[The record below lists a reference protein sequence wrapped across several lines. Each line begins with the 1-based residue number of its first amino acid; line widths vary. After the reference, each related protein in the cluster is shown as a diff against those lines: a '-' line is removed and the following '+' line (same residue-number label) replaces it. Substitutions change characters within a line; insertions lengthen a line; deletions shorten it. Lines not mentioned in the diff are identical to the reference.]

1 MADYVSIL
9 DKAVSGLS
17 DNSPE
22 TRAIIYE
29 KARAA
34 IERKLRAMD
43 PVPAEPAIARQMEQL
58 EAAIYDVEARYQV
71 PVESGPVPEAEPELV
86 HEIPEATAPFA
97 PVEIPVAQEPEQPAQ
112 ITVPEGFVDEP
123 ILIDGIGEKTAK
135 LLAEQGVTRISQ
147 IAAMS
152 DAKLANLT
160 AAIGYPG
167 FEITQEWKRQSLD
180 MLGGQ
185 LPRGKTNQD
194 RLAKLVLEA
203 EVQSQELFVEEK
215 PQEPPVA
222 NLPENQMAEPAVA
235 ETISE
240 DEPAATPA
248 APAAAT
254 PHDDDYQAFLEA
266 FANTEKQERSSPDTA
281 PSAESAPAEPAP
293 VEAPQET
300 QEARE
305 PFRPQV
311 PVFDE
316 PVLPQSAALV
326 DQVIPPAPDIDTM
339 ALPEEPVTHTP
350 VPDPAQRPE
359 RPKAPSSPDFVSKLD
374 NDPQIDPQDR
384 QVRSGRD
391 SRPVRRPLSSSSP
404 KKGNGGNIAAAG
416 VIVLLLGAVAAGA
429 YYFREPIMDI
439 GQKGVVA
446 VRALLDVDEPAGNA
460 PANNAEAVEP
470 QSGEP
475 AKDTS
480 RLGNGDSEPEPAPV
494 AVEAIEPKPVA
505 PETVE
510 PTAPTVD
517 AEPAAPATVEVQ
529 EEPGGDSAPADAANN
544 ADAGSDADT
553 NVAEGTGDSAGEP
566 TANNSEAS
574 SQASNIAVLT
584 GEKSYLYEEAAG
596 STGASRDEGSMA
608 WSLVSEPPEAGAPA
622 EPVIKGVMEIP
633 SRGLIL
639 NLSIKRNVDPALSAS
654 HLIELIFTAPSEFS
668 GGNVD
673 NISRFVMKSNEQA
686 RGESLVGV
694 PARIDTGYFLIALNN
709 LDQAL
714 KTNLN
719 LLENGNW
726 VDIPVAYVT
735 GRRALITFE
744 KGASGKEVFSQALA
758 DWKNR

>member
-17 DNSPE
+17 DNSLE

-58 EAAIYDVEARYQV
+58 EAAINDVEARYNV
-71 PVESGPVPEAEPELV
+71 PVAGEAIPEAAPELV
-86 HEIPEATAPFA
+86 HEAPEATAPFA
-97 PVEIPVAQEPEQPAQ
+97 PVEIPAAQVPDPAE

-135 LLAEQGVTRISQ
+135 LLAQQGVTKISQ

-152 DAKLANLT
+152 DAQLSNLT

-203 EVQSQELFVEEK
+203 ELQPQKHSVEEE
-215 PQEPPVA
+215 PQGSPVA
-222 NLPENQMAEPAVA
+222 DLPESQVEEPAVA
-235 ETISE
+235 EAVS
-240 DEPAATPA
+240 DQEPTAAPVD
-248 APAAAT
+248 PAAASS
-254 PHDDDYQAFLEA
+254 HDDDYMAFLEA
-266 FANTEKQERSSPDTA
+266 FANTDKERTSSPEA
-281 PSAESAPAEPAP
+281 VPPAGPDSSKTDSTEPAP
-293 VEAPQET
+293 MDTQTSREA
-300 QEARE
+300 
-305 PFRPQV
+305 FRPQV

-316 PVLPQSAALV
+316 PVIPQSAAPV
-326 DQVIPPAPDIDTM
+326 DPVIPPAPDIGSM
-339 ALPEEPVTHTP
+339 ALPEEPVTYRP
-350 VPDPAQRPE
+350 VPDPTQTPGQSE
-359 RPKAPSSPDFVSKLD
+359 APSSPDFVSQLD
-374 NDPQIDPQDR
+374 NDPQINLKDR
-384 QVRSGRD
+384 QARLGRD
-391 SRPVRRPLSSSSP
+391 SHPVRRAQPSSGTR
-404 KKGNGGNIAAAG
+404 KGNGGNIAAAG
-416 VIVLLLGAVAAGA
+416 MMVLLLGAVAAGA
-429 YYFREPIMDI
+429 YYFREPIMDVA
-439 GQKGVVA
+439 QKGVVA

-460 PANNAEAVEP
+460 PANNVEAVEP
-470 QSGEP
+470 QPDDEP

-480 RLGNGDSEPEPAPV
+480 RLGNGDSAPEPAPV
-494 AVEAIEPKPVA
+494 AVETVEPKPVA
-505 PETVE
+505 PETAE
-510 PTAPTVD
+510 PAAPTVE
-517 AEPAAPATVEVQ
+517 AEPEAPATVEVQ
-529 EEPGGDSAPADAANN
+529 EEPGDNNAPADAANN
-544 ADAGSDADT
+544 GDAVADT
-553 NVAEGTGDSAGEP
+553 GSQP
-566 TANNSEAS
+566 TAETEPNNQETLE
-574 SQASNIAVLT
+574 QAVSGDAVVLT

-608 WSLVSEPPEAGAPA
+608 WSLVSEPPEADAPA

-654 HLIELIFTAPSEFS
+654 HLIELIFSAPPEFS

-714 KTNLN
+714 KTNLS
-719 LLENGNW
+719 LLENGSW

-744 KGASGKEVFSQALA
+744 KGASGKEVFANALA